1 MQAWVGTHQA
11 HKAEQ
16 SMGVEIHTPLVV
28 VEGSERCQSL
38 WLHLQHSLLSWDEQ
52 MGENSDEGMLQLLMS
67 PWGKKRMI
75 LDLTGFVAMES
86 HALSLS
92 LESDV
97 ELGLQSWVFWKR
109 MALLPFLEASG
120 LSSLLGMLMMLL
132 LSLATFLLSAKSC
145 VLFALVQIQIHHL
158 PKAIMLDILDSNKF
172 SRG

>member
-1 MQAWVGTHQA
+1 
-11 HKAEQ
+11 
-16 SMGVEIHTPLVV
+16 MGVEIHTPLVV

-67 PWGKKRMI
+67 SWGKKRMI

-92 LESDV
+92 PESDV

-109 MALLPFLEASG
+109 MTLLPFLEASG
-120 LSSLLGMLMMLL
+120 LSSLLMLL
-132 LSLATFLLSAKSC
+132 FSLATFLLSAKSC
-145 VLFALVQIQIHHL
+145 VLFCTSAD
-158 PKAIMLDILDSNKF
+158 PDSSPSQSNHVGH
-172 SRG
+172 S